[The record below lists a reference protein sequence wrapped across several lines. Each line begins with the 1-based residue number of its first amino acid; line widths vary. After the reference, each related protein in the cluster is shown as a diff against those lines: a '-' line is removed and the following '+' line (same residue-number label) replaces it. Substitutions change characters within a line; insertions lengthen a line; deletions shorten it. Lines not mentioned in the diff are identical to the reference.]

1 MPPGPGTT
9 GRDRARTVARRGAT
23 RPRPPFVAAVH
34 PTAQGTAPAKAPAAV
49 VVPVRLPAR
58 ELTTLPAVSVAV
70 VQEGS
75 GQQQRQVRAL
85 VGLLGATALVYP
97 LLLCAVRLTFAQ
109 LLAVD
114 LRGTLLWLAAGA
126 ACSVAAVAAL
136 RWGVDR
142 PVRSPWLLT
151 GLLPPVGFE
160 AWLLW
165 PLLVG

>member
-1 MPPGPGTT
+1 
-9 GRDRARTVARRGAT
+9 
-23 RPRPPFVAAVH
+23 VAAV
-34 PTAQGTAPAKAPAAV
+34 
-49 VVPVRLPAR
+49 
-58 ELTTLPAVSVAV
+58 
-70 VQEGS
+70 QEGP

-85 VGLLGATALVYP
+85 VGLLAATALVYP

-109 LLAVD
+109 LLVVD
-114 LRGTLLWLAAGA
+114 LGATLLWLAAGA

-142 PVRSPWLLT
+142 PVCSPWLLT
-151 GLLPPVGFE
+151 GLLLPVAFE